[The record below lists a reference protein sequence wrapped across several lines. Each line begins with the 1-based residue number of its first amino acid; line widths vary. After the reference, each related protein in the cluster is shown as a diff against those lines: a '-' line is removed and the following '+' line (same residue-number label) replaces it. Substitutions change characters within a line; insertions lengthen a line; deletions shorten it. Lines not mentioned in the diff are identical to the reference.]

1 MKRNMRLLGI
11 MVLLGTCVSV
21 SAQTGKTG
29 QEDFDEFRKK
39 AEAEYS
45 SFRNRSWEEY
55 QAFRDSVNKVY
66 ADFLEK
72 AWAEFKMSP
81 AIPKPKEREVTPI
94 PIPKEDRDRPFKDR
108 PIKIE
113 EIVPP
118 VLPTPQPV
126 PIAPVPRIEEPTE
139 NWVTFTLYGTEMKV
153 RFSEEEHFTLNGLN
167 EKAIA
172 DAWRQLSQQ
181 AYNNTLRDC
190 LVLRMKHHLSDWAYL
205 RALEQVGKACCEGAN
220 EATMLTAFLY
230 CQSGYQMRL
239 GMSRQ
244 TLYMLYASDYAMYD
258 QGCYTIGGTRFYILG
273 TDSPSQMFISEHAF
287 PKEQTLSLLVAQEQQ
302 FAQDL
307 SEAKTLRSI
316 SHPEVSC
323 QMRVNKNL
331 LAFYDDYPSSM
342 VDDNFLTR
350 WAMYANTPLQQDV
363 KQQLYPMLKKYIEG
377 KSELEAVGV
386 ILDFV
391 QMAFPY
397 AYDDKEWGYDRAFFA
412 EETLF
417 YIKSDCEDHAIL
429 FSRLIRDLV
438 GLKVVL
444 VYYPRHLAAA
454 VQFTENVQG
463 DYLMV
468 NGQKFVISDPTFFGA
483 RVGQTMDD
491 MDNSTAKAIQLE

>member
-1 MKRNMRLLGI
+1 MKKNMRLLGV

-21 SAQTGKTG
+21 SAQTEKTA

-39 AEAEYS
+39 AEAEFS
-45 SFRNRSWEEY
+45 SFRERSWAEY
-55 QAFRDSVNKVY
+55 QAFRDSVNQAY

-72 AWAEFKMSP
+72 TWASFEKGP
-81 AIPKPKEREVTPI
+81 AIPKPKEREVLPI
-94 PIPKEDRDRPFKDR
+94 PVPKDDRTKIIEDR
-108 PIKIE
+108 PITIDQ
-113 EIVPP
+113 IVPP

-139 NWVTFTLYGTEMKV
+139 NWVAFTLYGTEMKV
-153 RFSEEEHFTLNGLN
+153 RFSEEQRFSLGSLN
-167 EKAIA
+167 EASVA
-172 DAWRQLSQQ
+172 NVWRTLSGEQ
-181 AYNNTLRDC
+181 YNNTIRDC
-190 LVLRMKHHLSDWAYL
+190 LALRLKHSLSDWAYL
-205 RALEQVGKACCEGAN
+205 KMLELVGKACLGEGN
-220 EATMLTAFLY
+220 EATLLTAYLY

-239 GMSRQ
+239 GMSGGR
-244 TLYMLYASDYAMYD
+244 LYMLYASDHSIYD
-258 QGCYTIGGTRFYILG
+258 RGSFKLGGTRFYVLS
-273 TDSPSQMFISEHAF
+273 DEEPARLMISEAVF
-287 PKEQTLSLLVAQEQQ
+287 PKEQALSLWVSQEQH

-307 SEAKTLRSI
+307 SDAHTLRSE

-331 LAFYDDYPSSM
+331 LAFYNDYPSSI

-350 WAMYANTPLQQDV
+350 WAMYANTPLQKDV

-444 VYYPRHLAAA
+444 VYYPRHLASA
-454 VQFTENVQG
+454 VQFTQPVKG
-463 DYLMV
+463 DYIMLS
-468 NGQKFVISDPTFFGA
+468 GQRYTICDPTFFGA

-491 MDNSTAKAIQLE
+491 MDNSTAKAILLE